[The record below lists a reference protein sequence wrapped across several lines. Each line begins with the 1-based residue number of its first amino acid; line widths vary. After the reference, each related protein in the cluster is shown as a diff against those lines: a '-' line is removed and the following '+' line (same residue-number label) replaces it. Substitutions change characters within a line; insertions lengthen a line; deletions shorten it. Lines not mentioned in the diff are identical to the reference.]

1 MKDLIIFGASSLAKL
16 AHYYA
21 TRDMGLNVLGFV
33 VDEQYRVTD
42 TFLSL
47 PVFNWSELDQKFN
60 HDEIA
65 MHVAIGYRSMRLK
78 SSAYEN
84 AKLKGFELA
93 NIVACSSF
101 VADDVVMGDNNII
114 MPGVVIEPGVKVDSD
129 NVVWSNTTICHDSVI
144 GSHNFIASNV
154 TIGGEVS
161 MGNSNF
167 LGFSSVVLQGL
178 KIGDDVL
185 LGAQSL
191 ALSNLDTL
199 SRYHGSPATKVGS
212 IDNKAGIQVN

>member
-1 MKDLIIFGASSLAKL
+1 MARL

-21 TRDMGLNVLGFV
+21 TRDIGMNVLGFV
-33 VDEQYRVTD
+33 VDEPYKVAD

-47 PVFNWSELDQKFN
+47 PVFNWSELDKIYSC
-60 HDEIA
+60 DDIA
-65 MHVAIGYRSMRLK
+65 MHVAIGYRSMRLR
-78 SSAYEN
+78 SSAYKK
-84 AKLKGFELA
+84 AKLKGFELV
-93 NIVACSSF
+93 NIVARSGF
-101 VADDVVMGDNNII
+101 VADNVVMGDNNFI
-114 MPGVVIEPGVKVDSD
+114 MPGVVIEPGVKIDSN
-129 NVVWSNTTICHDSVI
+129 NVVWSNATICHDSVI

-167 LGFSSVVLQGL
+167 LGFSSVILQGL

-185 LGAQSL
+185 FGAQSL

-212 IDNKAGIQVN
+212 IDEEIGIQVN